1 MDWPHPL
8 VRAAALL
15 SGPGM
20 VIVDGAASGVLV
32 LGVLAVAIR
41 ALADL

>member
-20 VIVDGAASGVLV
+20 DGAASGVLV